1 MRSAPP
7 ASADALMR
15 ICPVI
20 PVLTIERLD
29 DAAPLAHALVA
40 GGLTVLEVTLRT
52 PVAIEAI
59 ALMAAAAPDAI
70 VGAGTVL
77 NTADYDRAAR
87 AGAKFIVSPGLTE
100 PLIAAARAHALPLLA
115 GVATASDLMRGLD
128 AGLSSPPVRS
138 FPAETI
144 GGPAALRAL
153 GGPFGEC
160 RFCPT
165 GGITAQTAPTYLA
178 LPNVLCVGGAWVA
191 PADAVKAGD
200 WARVAASPRPPPGS
214 ATNRLHPRSAGA

>member
-1 MRSAPP
+1 
-7 ASADALMR
+7 
-15 ICPVI
+15 
-20 PVLTIERLD
+20 
-29 DAAPLAHALVA
+29 
-40 GGLTVLEVTLRT
+40 LTVLEVTLRT
-52 PVAIEAI
+52 PVALEAI

-77 NTADYDRAAR
+77 SAGDYDRAAR

-100 PLIAAARAHALPLLA
+100 PLIAAARAHTLPLLA

-128 AGLSSPPVRS
+128 AGFTRFKF
-138 FPAETI
+138 FPAENI
-144 GGPAALRAL
+144 GGPAALKAL

-178 LPNVLCVGGAWVA
+178 LANVYCVGGGWVA
-191 PADAVKAGD
+191 PADAVKVGD
-200 WARVAASPRPPPGS
+200 WARITALARAAGGLSQ
-214 ATNRLHPRSAGA
+214 A